1 MKNPKTIHTI
11 QELLDEV
18 ATMKAIKE
26 DLPVKYG
33 FMVLQL
39 LQGLEDYLSKILT
52 LETEQTTNHKNKKR
66 NANRKR

>member
-1 MKNPKTIHTI
+1 MENPKTIQTI

-52 LETEQTTNHKNKKR
+52 LETEQTPNPKNKKR
-66 NANRKR
+66 NANHKR

>member
-1 MKNPKTIHTI
+1 MENPKTIHTI

-52 LETEQTTNHKNKKR
+52 LETEQTPNHKNKKR